1 MTSFIEEL
9 YYDNIKPQEKSIR
22 RGDLC
27 KKELSKLHEN
37 EQYLLDNLP
46 DNLKTVFIE
55 YADTWGLVNGKT
67 VLDGFIAGFRIGAH
81 FTIDTFCDNK
91 ISIEDYLKDK
101 W

>member
-22 RGDLC
+22 KSDLC
-27 KKELSKLHEN
+27 KEELSVLHEN
-37 EQYLLDNLP
+37 EQFLLENLP

-67 VLDGFIAGFRIGAH
+67 VLDGFTAGFRFGAH
-81 FTIDTFCDNK
+81 FAVDTFCGNK
-91 ISIEDYLKDK
+91 ISIEEYLKEK
-101 W
+101 